1 MAIVTQCI
9 YPFSDV
15 CLITKNSKYSTVVA
29 VTKMLGRVVIFDALS
44 GITYGKTYILYVSKE
59 LDKAALDK
67 KFIAMIGK
75 MVVDD
80 VGSKYFLAD
89 RESFPFDHCS
99 NGSGAKDLTATEIKQ
114 IEEKVD
120 IILTNNSVDEAIT
133 ELLKPVGGIR

>member
-1 MAIVTQCI
+1 MAIVTRCV

-15 CLITKNSKYSTVVA
+15 CLVVKDNKYSTVVA

-59 LDKAALDK
+59 LDEASLDK

-75 MVVDD
+75 MVVKD

-89 RESFPFDHCS
+89 RESFPYDHFS
-99 NGSGAKDLTATEIKQ
+99 NGSGAKDLTTTEISK
-114 IEEKVD
+114 IKEKVD

-133 ELLKPVGGIR
+133 ELLKPVGGIK